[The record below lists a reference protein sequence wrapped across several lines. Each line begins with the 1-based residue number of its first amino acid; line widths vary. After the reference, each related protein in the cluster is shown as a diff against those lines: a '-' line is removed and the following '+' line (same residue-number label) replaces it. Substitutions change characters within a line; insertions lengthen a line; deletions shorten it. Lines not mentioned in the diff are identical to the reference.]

1 MDNSVEKTVVTA
13 YYEALKE
20 SQDYDS
26 KLTHAME
33 YRLQVEKDLQVAKS
47 DERLA
52 AERMQASANK
62 VDTFLNFIK
71 LQGWKV

>member
-1 MDNSVEKTVVTA
+1 MNNDVEKTVVTA
-13 YYEALKE
+13 YWEALKE

-33 YRLQVEKDLQVAKS
+33 YRLGLEKDLKAAKD

-52 AERMQASANK
+52 AERMQNSANR

-71 LQGWKV
+71 LQGWKI